1 MSIRDFLDSC
11 EDDINVGDGFVIVW
25 SEKGR
30 GFGQYHF
37 YTGDDG
43 KIHVDNEC
51 DGKETI
57 KRILNRMVD
66 EAILDDE
73 PFKRQESQHGTEGTI
88 TG

>member
-1 MSIRDFLDSC
+1 MSIQDFLDRC
-11 EDDINVGDGFVIVW
+11 ENSIDLAGEFTIVW

-37 YTGDDG
+37 YMDAEG
-43 KIHVDNEC
+43 KIHIGNEC
-51 DGKETI
+51 DGKNTI

-73 PFKRQESQHGTEGTI
+73 PFRKQENQDGTTESVSE
-88 TG
+88 